1 MPSSDLAAWKRL
13 AARLLGTPKAVPCH
27 VSTAKVRL
35 GVRMGSG
42 AVVGYCGVVE
52 ERAGRSRWS
61 AISGLS
67 FVFGGLLSC
76 EGSEAPGEFIW
87 RGGEAR
93 LDGVVGDVTAMVG
106 EAVRVVHSMIGEA
119 A

>member
-1 MPSSDLAAWKRL
+1 
-13 AARLLGTPKAVPCH
+13 
-27 VSTAKVRL
+27 
-35 GVRMGSG
+35 MGSG

-119 A
+119 ALPHFAGVAGFAFEAKGESAFDKLHCLLDG